1 MTQHL
6 TPEQKIDRILA
17 ANTERCAPEAARQIA
32 EGQLTAK
39 TWEQTVRMTRE
50 LVHATMRRTEDE
62 RRPRITPELE
72 ALHAR
77 ALLEARRRQIL
88 RDGFKASIEQ
98 LALSTQCQEEKISS

>member
-1 MTQHL
+1 MTQP
-6 TPEQKIDRILA
+6 TPEQIDRILA
-17 ANTERCAPEAARQIA
+17 ANTERCAPEAARQVA
-32 EGQLTAK
+32 EGHFTAK

-50 LVHATMRRTEDE
+50 LVHTIMRYAEDE
-62 RRPRITPELE
+62 LRPRMTPELE

-98 LALSTQCQEEKISS
+98 LALSTRCEGRRRFS